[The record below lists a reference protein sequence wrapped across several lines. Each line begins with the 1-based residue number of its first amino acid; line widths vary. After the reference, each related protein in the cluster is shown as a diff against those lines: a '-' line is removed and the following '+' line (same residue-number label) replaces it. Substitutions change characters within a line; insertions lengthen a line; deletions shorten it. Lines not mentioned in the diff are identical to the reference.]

1 MKLHQ
6 RTAKSA
12 QFGFTLIELIIVIV
26 IVGVLSAVAIPKYFD
41 LSTDAKKAA
50 LAGIGG
56 AISSAAANNYAAKKA
71 GLTGTTTVSS
81 CTAAA
86 TLVTVPSD
94 MTVAAGTTAPADGV
108 VGDCT
113 INYTGSAA
121 LQAPNGPITFSAM
134 GSL

>member
-1 MKLHQ
+1 MQ
-6 RTAKSA
+6 
-12 QFGFTLIELIIVIV
+12 GFTLIELIIVIV
-26 IVGVLSAVAIPKYFD
+26 IVGVLAAVAIPKYFD

-71 GLTGTTTVSS
+71 GLSGTTTVNS

-94 MTVAAGTTAPADGV
+94 MTVSAASGTAPSDGV
-108 VGDCT
+108 SGNCE
-113 INYTGSAA
+113 INYTTSPVSPAVA
-121 LQAPNGPITFSAM
+121 FTAM